1 LIELDFTSCQGQ
13 PELFKDAYIA
23 NHLQTLYTDHP
34 WEALLPTRAPWQG
47 LPCNLRNVCLR
58 LPLDRGIPFVLE
70 QLTRLERLN
79 LFHAGD
85 GPMHLDRPLDPFLN
99 MRGLIFF
106 TLGRVRHLP
115 VQGVGLWTPAALRLL
130 GMADMYILQM
140 QRACSGRSIRF
151 HY

>member
-1 LIELDFTSCQGQ
+1 MIELDFTSCQGQ
-13 PELFKDAYIA
+13 PELFKDAYNA

-70 QLTRLERLN
+70 QLSRLERLN
-79 LFHAGD
+79 LVHAGD

-99 MRGLIFF
+99 MRGLIFL
-106 TLGRVRHLP
+106 TLGRAMHLP

-130 GMADMYILQM
+130 GMADRCILQM